1 MRNDEK
7 IHTFSCTQTHTHT
20 LDVHAHIQYD
30 EGEKRKNER
39 SVLCVILCCV
49 RITRNRHGLRG
60 KGLTDTRDIT
70 RHELE

>member
-1 MRNDEK
+1 MRKDGNIRTFLYTH
-7 IHTFSCTQTHTHT
+7 IHTLWMCTHK
-20 LDVHAHIQYD
+20 YNMMR
-30 EGEKRKNER
+30 ERENER

-60 KGLTDTRDIT
+60 KGLADTQDIT